1 MRAFLCATLLGA
13 AMVVPRAAS
22 AQVDEDQLGAWYMY
36 FFNARFDD
44 SRWGF
49 QGDAQYRNWDL
60 GGDLE
65 QLLLR
70 GGVTYTPESLAATF
84 TLGYAN
90 ITTGEFGSSD
100 DTVREDRIYQ
110 EALLPHKLGSR
121 VFLRHRFRYEQRWVD
136 DQDFRS
142 RFRYALFV
150 DVPLNGDDL
159 KKGAVYL
166 ALYNEVFINGER
178 DIGDGRSVN
187 TFDRNRAYA
196 ALGYSLSDTLR
207 LQGGYMYQD
216 TNAVEK
222 GQFQLSLH
230 QAF

>member
-1 MRAFLCATLLGA
+1 MRVLWCVILLGA
-13 AMVVPRAAS
+13 ALVTPLPAS

-36 FFNARFDD
+36 FFNARFED

-70 GGVTYTPESLAATF
+70 GGVTYTPESIAGTF

-90 ITTGEFGSSD
+90 ITTGEFGSDD
-100 DTVREDRIYQ
+100 DTFGEDRIYQ

-150 DVPLNGDDL
+150 DVPLNGEDL
-159 KKGAVYL
+159 NKGAVYL
-166 ALYNEVFINGER
+166 ALYNELFINGER

-187 TFDRNRAYA
+187 TFDRNRTYA

-207 LQGGYMYQD
+207 LQGGYMYQY
-216 TNAVEK
+216 TQGVEK
-222 GQFQLSLH
+222 GQLQLSLH

>member
-13 AMVVPRAAS
+13 AMVVPQAAS

-36 FFNARFDD
+36 FFSSRFDD

-90 ITTGEFGSSD
+90 ITTGEFGSDD
-100 DTVREDRIYQ
+100 DTFGEDRIYQ
-110 EALLPHKLGSR
+110 EALLPHKLGPR

-136 DQDFRS
+136 DQDFRT

-196 ALGYSLSDTLR
+196 ALGYSLSDSLR

-222 GQFQLSLH
+222 GQIQLSLH
-230 QAF
+230 HAF